1 MTRIIGLYKKAYS
14 GLSPATWWLSLV
26 MLINRSGTMVIPFM
40 TLYLTRKL
48 GYSLGQAGIV
58 MSLFGVGAICG
69 GFLGGRLS
77 DKFGFYNVQLIAL
90 AGGGVLFI
98 ALGQMHSFPLICIF
112 TFLLSLVN
120 DAFRPANSIAIA
132 QYSKEENRTRSF
144 SLNRLAINLGWATG
158 GSLGGF
164 LASKNYELL
173 FWVDGITN
181 IGAALLLLLV
191 LSPKRNMQTPK
202 KHEAV
207 IRDKSTSA
215 SKDKPYLVFIVLTT
229 IFAYCF
235 FQIFTTMPVFY
246 KTDLGLT
253 ETLIGFIMAINGVLI
268 ALFEMVLVHNMEGKR
283 SELTYMWIGTFI
295 VALSFAVFNVF
306 SGALGLA
313 IFAMLLC
320 TVGEILA
327 MPFMNTF
334 WIGRSNTNNRGQ
346 YAALFTISWSIAQ
359 VLGPG
364 TGALI
369 ADRYGF
375 TTLWWFIAALLTIC
389 AIGYRWLQKLIAA
402 QKAAVAQP

>member
-1 MTRIIGLYKKAYS
+1 
-14 GLSPATWWLSLV
+14 
-26 MLINRSGTMVIPFM
+26 MVIPFM
-40 TLYLTRKL
+40 TLYLTRSL

-58 MSLFGVGAICG
+58 MSLFGVGAISG

-77 DKFGFYNVQLIAL
+77 DKFGFYYVQLIAL

-98 ALGQMHSFPLICIF
+98 ILGQMHSFPLICIF

-132 QYSKEENRTRSF
+132 QYSRDDNRTRSF
-144 SLNRLAINLGWATG
+144 SLNRLAINLGWAAG
-158 GSLGGF
+158 ASLGGF
-164 LASKNYELL
+164 LASHNYELL

-181 IGAALLLLLV
+181 IGAAILLLLV
-191 LSPKRNMQTPK
+191 LSPKRNTQTPK

-207 IRDKSTSA
+207 IRDKRTSA
-215 SKDKPYLVFIVLTT
+215 SKDRPYIFFIVLTT

-246 KTDLGLT
+246 KNDLGLT
-253 ETLIGFIMAINGVLI
+253 EKLIGFIMAINGVLI

-283 SELTYMWIGTFI
+283 DSLTYIWIGTFI
-295 VALSFAVFNVF
+295 VALSFIAFNIF

-320 TVGEILA
+320 TTGEILS

-369 ADRYGF
+369 ADSYGF
-375 TTLWWFIAALLTIC
+375 DTLWWMIGGLLTIC
-389 AIGYRWLQKLIAA
+389 AIGYRWLQRSIAA
-402 QKAAVAQP
+402 

>member
-1 MTRIIGLYKKAYS
+1 
-14 GLSPATWWLSLV
+14 
-26 MLINRSGTMVIPFM
+26 MVIPFM

-98 ALGQMHSFPLICIF
+98 ILGQMHSFPLICLF

-144 SLNRLAINLGWATG
+144 SLNRLAINLGWAAG

-164 LASKNYELL
+164 LASQNYELL

-181 IGAALLLLLV
+181 MGAALLLLLV

-215 SKDKPYLVFIVLTT
+215 SKDKPYIFFIVLTT

-235 FQIFTTMPVFY
+235 FQIFTTMPVYY

-306 SGALGLA
+306 PGALGLA

-320 TVGEILA
+320 TAGEILS

-346 YAALFTISWSIAQ
+346 YAALFTIAWSIAQ

-369 ADRYGF
+369 ADHYGF
-375 TTLWWFIAALLTIC
+375 TTLWWFIAGLLTIC
-389 AIGYRWLQKLIAA
+389 AIGYRWLQKLIAT
-402 QKAAVAQP
+402 QKAATAQP

>member
-1 MTRIIGLYKKAYS
+1 MTRIIGLYTKAYS

-48 GYSLGQAGIV
+48 GYSLGQAGLV

-77 DKFGFYNVQLIAL
+77 DKFGFYNVQLTAL

-98 ALGQMHSFPLICIF
+98 ILGQMHSFPLICLF

-120 DAFRPANSIAIA
+120 DAFRPANAIAIGK
-132 QYSKEENRTRSF
+132 YSKEENRTRSF
-144 SLNRLAINLGWATG
+144 SLNRLAINLGWAAG

-164 LASKNYELL
+164 LASRNYELL

-181 IGAALLLLLV
+181 IGAAILLLVV
-191 LSPKRNMQTPK
+191 LSPKRNTETPK
-202 KHEAV
+202 KHQAI
-207 IRDKSTSA
+207 IRDKNTSA
-215 SKDKPYLVFIVLTT
+215 WKDKPYLIFTVLTG

-246 KTDLGLT
+246 KSDLGLN
-253 ETLIGFIMAINGVLI
+253 ETTIGFLMAINGVLI
-268 ALFEMVLVHNMEGKR
+268 ALFEMVLVHSLEGKR
-283 SELTYMWIGTFI
+283 DVLTYISVGTFI
-295 VALSFAVFNVF
+295 VGLSFMVFNIF
-306 SGALGLA
+306 PGALGLA

-320 TVGEILA
+320 TVGEIIS

-334 WIGRSNTNNRGQ
+334 WIGRSNDNNRGQ
-346 YAALFTISWSIAQ
+346 YAAYFTIAWSIAQ

-364 TGALI
+364 SGAII
-369 ADRYGF
+369 ADQYGF
-375 TTLWWFIAALLTIC
+375 DTLWWFIGGLLTIC

-402 QKAAVAQP
+402 QKAAIAQP